1 MTVPSLTLKL
11 KVLERLVSAAG
22 INCKRPALMWL
33 AVIIWLTVTE
43 IQSLLPVVSY
53 WSVPL
58 SADGKLVITTLWSV
72 SPTST
77 SVKEKSLRLRVR
89 SARAKVV
96 NEALAL
102 VGPSFTAVTVMLSVL
117 VKSVFVV

>member
-1 MTVPSLTLKL
+1 MPSLTLKL
-11 KVLERLVSAAG
+11 KVLERFVSAAG

-33 AVIIWLTVTE
+33 ALIMSPAVTE
-43 IQSLLPVVSY
+43 AQSLLPVVSY

-72 SPTST
+72 SPST
-77 SVKEKSLRLRVR
+77 SAKRKSLTLRGRGVSSRAVR
-89 SARAKVV
+89 EIASA
-96 NEALAL
+96 

-117 VKSVFVV
+117 VKPVFVV